1 MELNFEEI
9 LQKTKELVLKAGEKV
24 KEAFESR
31 EIINSSIE
39 AKDSNPTDLVTAVD
53 KNVENYLFSSLKE
66 IYVPLFL

>member
-1 MELNFEEI
+1 MELNYDEI
-9 LQKTKELVLKAGEKV
+9 LQKTKELVLKAGENV

-53 KNVENYLFSSLKE
+53 KNVENYLFSN
-66 IYVPLFL
+66 